1 MRHSQFRPAAAT
13 LRPLIALT
21 LIAFA
26 ALLFAQ
32 PASAS
37 RTQVS
42 LFQEDARLLSPDPAI
57 RADALDRI
65 KALGADDVKVA
76 VLWRLLSPNYESSS
90 RPAGN
95 PADPSYY
102 NWGVLPAVIS
112 EIRARGMNP
121 WLMITG
127 VGPNWASSKNATK
140 SMEGGYKPSPELFG
154 DFSVAAFNAFPDVEF
169 VQIGNEPNFQ
179 LWLWPQIVAN
189 KVSAAAVHYRKMYFS
204 AENKIIAQGLGS
216 RKLLFGA
223 LAPRAKKPVK
233 GERATQPVRFLRDFF
248 CLDDKLKP
256 LKGRA
261 AKLREC
267 PSKFPAVRASGFA
280 YHPYTGKNG
289 PRERPSGIDDAPVAY
304 MSRIYKVLDRAYAT
318 KRLKTRKIPVWNDEF
333 AFESNPPDGQR
344 TKLAL
349 VPEYLNESEFLSW
362 KDARMRSYAQ
372 YTLFDE
378 PHGNLLPGV
387 SIPVMSGFQSG
398 LLFFDGSKKGDLL
411 AAYRTPLVVTKTRS
425 SKRVSVW
432 FGVRNFSA
440 LPGLPAAVQ
449 FRAKKTS
456 PWRVVKTVAG
466 AGNRRYTQTT
476 VNVNGALT
484 GQFRVVIGEQ
494 SSRVA
499 VAGKPLSASKK

>member
-1 MRHSQFRPAAAT
+1 MRHRHHRPAAVS
-13 LRPLIALT
+13 LRTLIALSMS
-21 LIAFA
+21 
-26 ALLFAQ
+26 LLFVVVLAQ

-76 VLWRLLSPNYESSS
+76 VLWRMVSPSNESWS
-90 RPAGN
+90 RPAGD
-95 PADPSYY
+95 ASDPSYY

-127 VGPNWASSKNATK
+127 VGPNWASSKTTTK

-154 DFSVAAFNAFPDVEF
+154 DFSVAAFKAFPDVEF

-179 LWLWPQIVAN
+179 LWLWPQIIAN
-189 KVSAAAVHYRKMYFS
+189 KVSASAVHYRKMYFS
-204 AENKIIAQGLGS
+204 AQDKILAQGLGS

-223 LAPRAKKPVK
+223 LAPRAKKPKK

-256 LKGRA
+256 LKGKA
-261 AKLREC
+261 AKLRDC

-289 PRERPSGIDDAPVAY
+289 PRERPSGADDAPIGY
-304 MSRIYKVLDRAYAT
+304 MNRIYKVLDRAYAT
-318 KRLKTRKIPVWNDEF
+318 KRLKARKIAVWNDEF

-349 VPEYLNESEFLSW
+349 VPQYLNESEYLSW
-362 KDARMRSYAQ
+362 KDSRLRSYAQ
-372 YTLFDE
+372 YTLYDE
-378 PHGNLLPGV
+378 PYGSLAPGV

-398 LLFFDGSKKGDLL
+398 LLFYDGSKKGDVL
-411 AAYRTPLVVTKTRS
+411 AAYRTPLVVIRTKS
-425 SKRVSVW
+425 SKRVTVW
-432 FGVRNFSA
+432 FGVRNYQA
-440 LPGLPAAVQ
+440 LPGLPAAIQ
-449 FRAKKTS
+449 FRAKKSS
-456 PWRVVKTVAG
+456 PWRVVKTVNG
-466 AGNRRYTQTT
+466 AANRRYTQTT
-476 VNVNGALT
+476 VNVSGAAK
-484 GQFRVVIGEQ
+484 GQFRVVVGDQ
-494 SSRVA
+494 SSRTA
-499 VAGKPLSASKK
+499 TAGAALTAKK